1 MVECGSLVV
10 LNTPVE
16 YVSSPRP
23 RWAHCC
29 GSVARWSAHTP
40 STLSWS
46 QERSSVSSVRL
57 QCLMSNSSSSS
68 LRLVWFLPKPTI
80 ILLTLFSTLA
90 VTPPLHL
97 TSHLPHFPHSITPS
111 PLLLLFSLLSL
122 LVPNA
127 FHTQLLPPPPMF
139 LPSLPFHPTYF
150 PPPFPPSQQSARTPT
165 VTTVVGSC
173 WMSTHHD
180 SLTSRRFVSRRLSRS
195 CHEGASQEGTHTS

>member
-1 MVECGSLVV
+1 MSVVTPVECMFCVVADCMCIPSGRMVECGSLVV

-16 YVSSPRP
+16 CVSSPRP

-150 PPPFPPSQQSARTPT
+150 PPPPPPPPPPSPPAN
-165 VTTVVGSC
+165 
-173 WMSTHHD
+173 
-180 SLTSRRFVSRRLSRS
+180 SL
-195 CHEGASQEGTHTS
+195 QEPQL